1 MSWFLGSFADRLFG
15 AARSIYE
22 RFLSPAKQARADWQQ
37 QYAMAETAIIAQV
50 DYIDRKVQAH
60 YRSLSLA
67 EATALH
73 SQSVQA
79 ADLAHDAFKLAHRVL
94 DALGESIIE
103 TARQRKAL
111 EKRAR
116 TAHGTAR
123 MELQREID
131 SLHQLRD
138 RYLVPDKDRVK
149 AEKDRLLADVR
160 RLNMKTA
167 QLRDIKA
174 GHYQAL
180 ESSMTRATVKWFNS
194 AKGYGFLVISGGREV
209 YVNASAVPRGLV
221 LREGMTVWCRIR
233 KHADGRHSAVQVSL

>member
-15 AARSIYE
+15 AARSIFE
-22 RFLSPAKQARADWQQ
+22 RFLAPAKQARADWQH
-37 QYAMAETAIIAQV
+37 QYAAAETAIIAQI
-50 DYIDRKVQAH
+50 DYIDSKVQAH
-60 YRSLSLA
+60 YQSLSLA

-79 ADLAHDAFKLAHRVL
+79 ADLAHQAFKLAHRAL

-111 EKRAR
+111 ERRAR
-116 TAHGTAR
+116 TAHGVVR

-138 RYLVPDKDRVK
+138 LYLVPDKDRVK
-149 AEKDRLLADVR
+149 AEKNRLLAEVR

-174 GHYQAL
+174 DHHAL
-180 ESSMTRATVKWFNS
+180 ESSMIQATVKWFNS
-194 AKGYGFLVISGGREV
+194 VSGYGFLVIAGGREV
-209 YVNASAVPRGLV
+209 YANASVVPRGLI
-221 LREGMTVWCRIR
+221 LREGMTVWCRVR
-233 KHADGRHSAVQVSL
+233 KHADGRHSAVQISL